1 MTFEFRLGEFR
12 ARSKRSPIGMEGSVR
27 DVALLWRRR
36 AMAAEG
42 EESLAAATAEDGLE
56 RLIRNALSEGEEGR
70 SPRFVQLI
78 LGVTGSPP
86 QEAADDS
93 QPADRIVLFNPV
105 TQGMVVLRADA
116 ALVAELLS
124 ESRVGGGL
132 SPASK
137 ASIEAMRTVR
147 DVLGEEEECPV
158 CLDGMDGGG
167 DEAVAV
173 REMPCRHRFH
183 EVCIVKWLGIRGS
196 CPVCRFRMPAED
208 DAGSKMV
215 VGEGRGEAEGDE
227 VERSRRR
234 RSGLWVTII
243 YSGSRRSRRSDLD
256 LPSSSSPETSEDGGV
271 GEM

>member
-1 MTFEFRLGEFR
+1 
-12 ARSKRSPIGMEGSVR
+12 
-27 DVALLWRRR
+27 
-36 AMAAEG
+36 MAAQE

-70 SPRFVQLI
+70 PPRFVQLI

-86 QEAADDS
+86 QEAAEDS

-105 TQGMVVLRADA
+105 TQGMVVLRGDA

-124 ESRVGGGL
+124 ESSVGGGPP
-132 SPASK
+132 PASK

-158 CLDGMDGGG
+158 CLDGLGGGG
-167 DEAVAV
+167 DEADAV

-183 EVCIVKWLGIRGS
+183 EGCIVKWLGIRGS

-215 VGEGRGEAEGDE
+215 GGEGRGEAEGNE

-234 RSGLWVTII
+234 RGLWVTII

-256 LPSSSSPETSEDGGV
+256 LPSSSSPETSEDGGGGGGRDGGV
-271 GEM
+271 GAM